1 MQISSTSNELGI
13 LIIGWLLGI
22 LSIIIGP
29 FIIAPIKNWQ
39 GKRIFKKILE
49 ADIEQKRLQLN
60 SIEQRIIT
68 FYGTENL
75 DLAIFMLKTRPE
87 NVPLIQDEI
96 SEDFYKTNYEKILQ
110 YFNEQTE
117 LLGFYE
123 RIKSMNALID
133 ILEKNPPH
141 RYKFVSSYCEHLKSC
156 LYGNI
161 SIN

>member
-39 GKRIFKKILE
+39 GKRIFKKILK

-87 NVPLIQDEI
+87 NVPLIQDKI

-117 LLGFYE
+117 LLRFYE
-123 RIKSMNALID
+123 NIKSMNALID
-133 ILEKNPPH
+133 VLEKAPP
-141 RYKFVSSYCEHLKSC
+141 YKHNFVLSYYELLKYC
-156 LYGNI
+156 LYENI